1 MLVFN
6 RILDCIEN
14 ILGIVKYKG
23 NHNILYIDLN
33 ILYGHEILDISIGK
47 ISWMFCIVWIR
58 YNTYIIYL
66 SWKYAN
72 KIKIL
77 WLAKFKQNM
86 LISYVRK

>member
-47 ISWMFCIVWIR
+47 IS
-58 YNTYIIYL
+58 
-66 SWKYAN
+66 
-72 KIKIL
+72 
-77 WLAKFKQNM
+77 
-86 LISYVRK
+86 